1 MMSVAAAGSFSL
13 MYMGRPHLVT
23 PDLSDGGQ
31 GGRFQFSMRSEC
43 SSPRLGVS

>member
-13 MYMGRPHLVT
+13 MYMDALLVT

-31 GGRFQFSMRSEC
+31 W
-43 SSPRLGVS
+43 V